1 VVFEP
6 LSPDEFRTSLAPVIG
21 EGPAAGIAEAYR
33 AMSAMPGRPIAP
45 ETSAQKLLD
54 ITPRTTTQWLA
65 DMGL

>member
-1 VVFEP
+1 
-6 LSPDEFRTSLAPVIG
+6 VIG
-21 EGPAAGIAEAYR
+21 EGPAAGIAEAYQ

-45 ETSAQKLLD
+45 ESSAQKLLD